1 MGVSDAYR
9 GGKPANQMGPPSNLP
24 SATIRPLRDWTEG
37 HDYATLRAGFT
48 DAANRVIL
56 VDGVS
61 YTAAAV
67 RRMVYERHVQAT
79 EIAALRRRL
88 EQNATHLQRR
98 TAALVRLIAAKGPR
112 LSAER

>member
-1 MGVSDAYR
+1 
-9 GGKPANQMGPPSNLP
+9 MGPPANLP
-24 SATIRPLRDWTEG
+24 SATIRPRDWTEG

-67 RRMVYERHVQAT
+67 SRMVYERHVQAT

-88 EQNATHLQRR
+88 AQNATHLQRR
-98 TAALVRLIAAKGPR
+98 TAALVRLIAAKDSS
-112 LSAER
+112 LSGDG